1 MPTTA
6 TKAVTTSTPFDAGYV
21 ADLRV
26 FYVCQRRFG
35 CHYFSSVVEKCL
47 LKVIKVDLSFS
58 LGLKNFIVLTFVS
71 SANFKP
77 QLQIFL
83 Q

>member
-6 TKAVTTSTPFDAGYV
+6 TKAMTTSTTFDRRIDAGYV

-58 LGLKNFIVLTFVS
+58 PGLKNFIVLTFVS
-71 SANFKP
+71 
-77 QLQIFL
+77 
-83 Q
+83 